1 MSIVQRV
8 AVIGAIVAV
17 PLGIAGISQALSD
30 TPGEPSVPSSVRVG
44 EDGTTRPGSPT
55 PTQPAQ
61 PTRPAQPTQAPVTPS
76 PAPSRTSPPALVPAP
91 PPVYDDDADDVERG
105 GRGDDDADDG

>member
-8 AVIGAIVAV
+8 AAIGAIVAV

-30 TPGEPSVPSSVRVG
+30 TPGEPSVPPSVRVG

-55 PTQPAQ
+55 PTQP
-61 PTRPAQPTQAPVTPS
+61 TR
-76 PAPSRTSPPALVPAP
+76 
-91 PPVYDDDADDVERG
+91 G
-105 GRGDDDADDG
+105 CCW